1 MKLTMQTNTANYD
14 IILERGCIHQIAS
27 YMNLDRKVFILTDQN
42 VPDQWAQI
50 VHEQCPNSMIY
61 RVPGG
66 EDSKS
71 MRTFEDVLTACLDFH
86 MSRKDLIIALGGG
99 VIGDLAGFVAASYM
113 RGIDYMSIPTTTLS
127 QIDSSIGGKTA
138 INLGKVKN
146 IVGAFYHPKLVL
158 IDFDT
163 LSTLPERQKI
173 NGLAEAIKAGL
184 IWDPELFALFE
195 QDDYN
200 EHLEEIIYRSL
211 CMKREIVQQDE
222 KEGGLRKLLN
232 FGHTIGHGIET
243 YFNLETYLHGESV
256 AMGMFYFIT
265 SEETKE
271 RLKKIC
277 LRLGLPVTADF
288 DIQKVYE
295 ITSMDKKASG
305 NMISTV
311 WVDTPGK
318 SYIKDLPIEELL
330 PILNSHHNA

>member
-1 MKLTMQTNTANYD
+1 MKLTMQTNTAAYD
-14 IILERGCIHQIAS
+14 IILEHGCIHQIAS
-27 YMNLDRKVFILTDQN
+27 YMNLNRKVFILTDQN
-42 VPDQWAQI
+42 VPDQWVKI
-50 VHEQCPNSMIY
+50 VDGQCPNSMIY
-61 RVPGG
+61 CVPGG

-71 MRTFEDVLTACLDFH
+71 MKVFEEVLTACLDFH

-163 LSTLPERQKI
+163 LSTLPKRQKI

-195 QDDYN
+195 QDNY
-200 EHLEEIIYRSL
+200 EEYLEEIIYRSL
-211 CMKREIVQQDE
+211 CMKRDIVQQDE

-243 YFNLETYLHGESV
+243 YFNLETYLHGECV

-265 SEETKE
+265 SEDTKE
-271 RLKKIC
+271 RLRKIC
-277 LRLGLPVTADF
+277 IRLGLPVNADF

-305 NMISTV
+305 NTISTV
-311 WVDTPGK
+311 WVDEPGK
-318 SYIKDLPIEELL
+318 SCIKELPLEDLL
-330 PILNSHHNA
+330 PILKSHR

>member
-1 MKLTMQTNTANYD
+1 
-14 IILERGCIHQIAS
+14 
-27 YMNLDRKVFILTDQN
+27 
-42 VPDQWAQI
+42 
-50 VHEQCPNSMIY
+50 MIY

-71 MRTFEDVLTACLDFH
+71 METFKDVLTACLDFH

-184 IWDPELFALFE
+184 IWDSELFALFE

-200 EHLEEIIYRSL
+200 GHLEEIIYRSL

-243 YFNLETYLHGESV
+243 YFNLKTYLHGESV